1 MAKQSSG
8 TGTIVM
14 LALAGILGV
23 AAYAGNE
30 WLKYQ
35 RADYSVLLNNP
46 EQFLQAVQGD
56 ANAQY
61 EVGQFY
67 SQNGKDT
74 EAL

>member
-35 RADYSVLLNNP
+35 RADYSVLP
-46 EQFLQAVQGD
+46 
-56 ANAQY
+56 
-61 EVGQFY
+61 
-67 SQNGKDT
+67 
-74 EAL
+74 ALPIWKAKAR